1 MAFARR
7 FGARYPVPLMAP
19 GVPIRGSHQCWPL
32 YAAAVALLA
41 LLPAGLRAE
50 TLVFRNDTNAP
61 LVIQGAC
68 VVNGRLRHDQP
79 IAMAPGATAR
89 IVLPG
94 NKLITVYH
102 AKLPNRI
109 LFQGT
114 IQEGKD
120 DRYFLMEPVPAVGK
134 VDMKEVKPGAMGGM
148 PGR

>member
-1 MAFARR
+1 MPA
-7 FGARYPVPLMAP
+7 L
-19 GVPIRGSHQCWPL
+19 
-32 YAAAVALLA
+32 AVFA
-41 LLPAGLRAE
+41 LLPAGVQAE

-114 IQEGKD
+114 IQGGTD
-120 DRYFLMEPVPAVGK
+120 DLYFSMQPDPVIGK
-134 VDMKEVKPGAMGGM
+134 VKMEQVKTGAMGMMPGM

>member
-1 MAFARR
+1 MS
-7 FGARYPVPLMAP
+7 P
-19 GVPIRGSHQCWPL
+19 GVPFISWHRRWPL
-32 YAAAVALLA
+32 YLAVLAVFA

-114 IQEGKD
+114 IQEGKED
-120 DRYFLMEPVPAVGK
+120 LYFSMQPDPVIGK
-134 VDMKEVKPGAMGGM
+134 VKMEQMKPGPMGGRPAR

>member
-1 MAFARR
+1 MFS
-7 FGARYPVPLMAP
+7 
-19 GVPIRGSHQCWPL
+19 GVPFIGWHRRWPL
-32 YAAAVALLA
+32 YLAVLAVVA

-68 VVNGRLRHDQP
+68 VINGRLRHDQP
-79 IAMAPGATAR
+79 IAVAPGATAR

-120 DRYFLMEPVPAVGK
+120 DRYFSMQPDSVIGK
-134 VDMKEVKPGAMGGM
+134 VKMEEVKAGAMGAMPGM

>member
-1 MAFARR
+1 ML
-7 FGARYPVPLMAP
+7 PVPFP
-19 GVPIRGSHQCWPL
+19 GWLRRWPL
-32 YAAAVALLA
+32 YLAVLAMVA

-109 LFQGT
+109 LYQGT
-114 IQEGKD
+114 IQGGTED
-120 DRYFLMEPVPAVGK
+120 LYFLVQPDPVIGK
-134 VDMKEVKPGAMGGM
+134 VKMEQVKAGAMGAMPGM

>member
-1 MAFARR
+1 MSSGIPFPSWLCRLLPA
-7 FGARYPVPLMAP
+7 L
-19 GVPIRGSHQCWPL
+19 
-32 YAAAVALLA
+32 AAAVVLA

-94 NKLITVYH
+94 NKLISVYH
-102 AKLPNRI
+102 AKLPNRV
-109 LFQGT
+109 LYQNT
-114 IQEGKD
+114 IQGGTED
-120 DRYFLMEPVPAVGK
+120 LYFSVQPDPVVGK
-134 VDMKEVKPGAMGGM
+134 VKIEQMKPPAGGM
-148 PGR
+148 PGAGSMPGR

>member
-1 MAFARR
+1 MS
-7 FGARYPVPLMAP
+7 P
-19 GVPIRGSHQCWPL
+19 GVLIRGWLRHGPL
-32 YAAAVALLA
+32 CLATLAALA

-68 VVNGRLRHDQP
+68 VINGRLRHDQP
-79 IAMAPGATAR
+79 IAVGPGATAR

-114 IQEGKD
+114 IQEGKED
-120 DRYFLMEPVPAVGK
+120 LYFSMQPDPVIGK
-134 VDMKEVKPGAMGGM
+134 VKMEQVKPGAMGAMPGM

>member
-1 MAFARR
+1 MSS
-7 FGARYPVPLMAP
+7 
-19 GVPIRGSHQCWPL
+19 GVPFSGWHRRWPL
-32 YAAAVALLA
+32 VLAALATFA

-68 VVNGRLRHDQP
+68 VINGRLRHDQP
-79 IAMAPGATAR
+79 IAMAPGAVAR

-114 IQEGKD
+114 IQEGKED
-120 DRYFLMEPVPAVGK
+120 LFFSMQPDPVIGK
-134 VDMKEVKPGAMGGM
+134 VKMEQMKPGAMGMM